1 MLREELRNNCPID
14 GQNSKRTNEELT
26 KEVKQA
32 DNGALEERESLG
44 SQMHW
49 ATHGSMDRAF

>member
-1 MLREELRNNCPID
+1 MREELRNNCPID